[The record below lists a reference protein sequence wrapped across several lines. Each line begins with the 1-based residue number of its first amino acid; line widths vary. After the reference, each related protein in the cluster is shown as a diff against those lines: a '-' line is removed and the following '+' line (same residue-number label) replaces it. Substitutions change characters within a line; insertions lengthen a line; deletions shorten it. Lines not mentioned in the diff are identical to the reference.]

1 MNGPSP
7 PTSGATTP
15 VGGAHDTAPRA
26 PRRGRSTSARGW
38 LAVVR
43 GSARDAQFAAL
54 GLLRRGGD
62 YACPCCGHRIGGFVR
77 RGPQEICPRCRSRA
91 RHRVMALYLRKLDLA
106 GARVLHLAPERCIH
120 TYLRR
125 LPDVDYMGG
134 DLEPGRFVLR
144 QLDARD
150 LPFPPRRF
158 DLVVC
163 SHVLEHIRED
173 TLVISEFARVVGP
186 GGSALIQV
194 PVDHALGATYEDPA
208 VTEPAARRVAF
219 GQEDHVRVYG
229 RDVESRFRSAGVD
242 VRRVRVE
249 DIADAQERRRFGLE
263 TPDCKRGTDVYRLDA
278 RGAPPRL
285 REHGSRHRGELAV
298 S

>member
-1 MNGPSP
+1 MNGPSSP
-7 PTSGATTP
+7 SSGATTR
-15 VGGAHDTAPRA
+15 VGGPHDTGTF
-26 PRRGRSTSARGW
+26 GRSRGLTASARAW

-54 GLLRRGGD
+54 GLRGRGGD
-62 YACPCCGHRIGGFVR
+62 HACPCCGRAIGRFVR
-77 RGPQEICPRCRSRA
+77 RGALEICPRCRSHA
-91 RHRVMALYLRKLDLA
+91 RHRVMALYLRRLDLA
-106 GARVLHLAPERCIH
+106 GARVLHLAPERSIH
-120 TYLRR
+120 TYLQR
-125 LPDVDYMGG
+125 LPDVDYVTG
-134 DLEPGRFVLR
+134 DLEPGRFVR
-144 QLDARD
+144 RRVDARD

-163 SHVLEHIRED
+163 SHVLEHIHED

-194 PVDHALGATYEDPA
+194 PVDHALGETYEDPA
-208 VTEPAARRVAF
+208 VTAPAARRAAF

-229 RDVESRFRSAGVD
+229 RDVESRFRSVGVE
-242 VRRVRVE
+242 VTRVAVE
-249 DIADAQERRRFGLE
+249 QIADAEELRRFGVDSRN
-263 TPDCKRGTDVYRLDA
+263 PKRGTDVYRVDT

-285 REHGSRHRGELAV
+285 AQRGSRRARLAV